1 MLVRETFEFFKDLK
15 KKKRK
20 KDRKKK
26 VTLTLTDQRVE
37 KILHRLFIL
46 RQTCWW
52 LLSSEAL
59 GFQSEPKSLKILLIF
74 FIPTKST
81 NLHCKGSNCGVIM
94 HYKKAT
100 TPKETFNHRITKTK
114 PYCRTNYFI
123 ISLHH
128 SIVHSNSLSTLCKH
142 IYSTPTPQHCTMHD
156 TPMLPTFHYLLTMD
170 QHIKACQK
178 KKKKKEE
185 TRRQQ
190 PKAHLSTT
198 YNPQQKGRVS
208 VRVWTTHSWGH
219 LNLS

>member
-1 MLVRETFEFFKDLK
+1 MTKIFCWKYFSMFNKYFEYNECWWERPLNFFKDLK

-26 VTLTLTDQRVE
+26 VTLTLTAQRVE

-142 IYSTPTPQHCTMHD
+142 IYSTPTPQKR
-156 TPMLPTFHYLLTMD
+156 HYAWHTHVANIAPCMTHPCC
-170 QHIKACQK
+170 QHFIIC
-178 KKKKKEE
+178 
-185 TRRQQ
+185 
-190 PKAHLSTT
+190 
-198 YNPQQKGRVS
+198 
-208 VRVWTTHSWGH
+208 
-219 LNLS
+219 